1 MVDHNVCL
9 QKIYYSDV
17 KNDSCMFEFSLLS
30 AAKEERPA
38 SSCPSAIFGKIGK
51 NSPNLAGMI
60 LHNSVDLL
68 GITKLGN
75 PSGDGPKGSHFC

>member
-1 MVDHNVCL
+1 
-9 QKIYYSDV
+9 
-17 KNDSCMFEFSLLS
+17 MFEFSLLS

-60 LHNSVDLL
+60 LHNSVEETEL
-68 GITKLGN
+68 G
-75 PSGDGPKGSHFC
+75 

>member
-1 MVDHNVCL
+1 
-9 QKIYYSDV
+9 
-17 KNDSCMFEFSLLS
+17 MFEISLLS

-60 LHNSVDLL
+60 LHNSVQMISAALVSEL
-68 GITKLGN
+68 EHL
-75 PSGDGPKGSHFC
+75 F

>member
-1 MVDHNVCL
+1 
-9 QKIYYSDV
+9 
-17 KNDSCMFEFSLLS
+17 MFEFSLLS

-60 LHNSVDLL
+60 LHNSVEVS
-68 GITKLGN
+68 KLEILEHTALQTAN
-75 PSGDGPKGSHFC
+75 GPISPAVWK